1 MEHNLV
7 VLKIGES
14 GQVENVPHEEQQA
27 VSERSGGRFTRA
39 FLRQIQVTVADARL
53 PGAKVMGP
61 VESEF
66 TLLAGLELL
75 FEGAS

>member
-14 GQVENVPHEEQQA
+14 GHVENLPHEEQQA
-27 VSERSGGRFTRA
+27 IRERFGGSFTRA

-53 PGAKVMGP
+53 PGVSVMGS
-61 VESEF
+61 VE
-66 TLLAGLELL
+66 G
-75 FEGAS
+75 